1 LNVERL
7 TSNASNAR
15 MTGDILMISGRV
27 PRTIAIFIAVEKD
40 QCINRSGDK
49 VFGLKRL
56 AFLLDNAYT
65 DLFVILR
72 ASFAV

>member
-1 LNVERL
+1 MSNL
-7 TSNASNAR
+7 TTNEGQGLEGMGEFRVSSYEFR
-15 MTGDILMISGRV
+15 VTGLGAGKTFNS
-27 PRTIAIFIAVEKD
+27 PVEKW
-40 QCINRSGDK
+40 SGDR